1 MKKIISL
8 LLAAVLI
15 LSTFTGC
22 KLIDKFK
29 KAEEPEETSEAT
41 LLKKTILLEEC
52 SELRLTKLRGILQ
65 ETGCDPIVSMNENDY
80 YLSDGGS
87 KIYRNVTVN
96 YYAIGFGKYKT
107 VTLEDFENIQ
117 KYQNETGRQVIYP
130 TVEQQDRPTTEKNKY
145 DANIYYVTENPKASV
160 IKPSLSLG
168 TIFVKNYWK
177 YNADEDLP
185 PLVAEYNSLR
195 IEGADGFVEGKARY
209 FYAYG
214 RRVENGVEVRVF
226 LFEYYLY
233 LMTCAEMLPDEH
245 YYFDYQ
251 IKNPR

>member
-29 KAEEPEETSEAT
+29 KAEETFEST
-41 LLKKTILLEEC
+41 LLKKTVLLEEC

-80 YLSDGGS
+80 YLTDGGS
-87 KIYRNVTVN
+87 KIYKNVTVN
-96 YYAIGFGKYKT
+96 YYAIGFGQYKT

-130 TVEQQDRPTTEKNKY
+130 TVKLQDRPTTEKNKY
-145 DANIYYVTENPKASV
+145 DANIYYVTKNPNASV

-177 YNADEDLP
+177 YNADEGLP
-185 PLVAEYNSLR
+185 SLAAEYNSLR

-214 RRVENGVEVRVF
+214 RRVDGGVEVRVF

-245 YYFDYQ
+245 YYFELQ
-251 IKNPR
+251 IKNP

>member
-8 LLAAVLI
+8 LLVAVLI

-29 KAEEPEETSEAT
+29 KAEETSEAT
-41 LLKKTILLEEC
+41 LLKKTVLLEEC

-80 YLSDGGS
+80 YLTDSGN

-185 PLVAEYNSLR
+185 LLVAEYNSLR

-251 IKNPR
+251 IKNQR